1 MEGLKISWKSPKC
14 AECVTDKNYC
24 IIKIEKSQVLIC
36 KCRPCSTDLP
46 ILHIHRTE
54 IS

>member
-24 IIKIEKSQVLIC
+24 IIKIEKKPGFNMQMQAMQH
-36 KCRPCSTDLP
+36 RFTDFAY
-46 ILHIHRTE
+46 
-54 IS
+54 S